1 MDAQFTLDFEDPSR
15 LEDLSQQPENQS
27 TTIDAAGDR
36 YPYPGWF
43 WLGYIAFG
51 VAFWTGVG
59 FGIRALVAA
68 L

>member
-1 MDAQFTLDFEDPSR
+1 MDAQFTLDLQDLPR
-15 LEDLSQQPENQS
+15 LEDLSQQRDNQP
-27 TTIDAAGDR
+27 TAIDAAGDR

-51 VAFWTGVG
+51 VAFWIGVG
-59 FGIRALVAA
+59 FGIRALVNA

>member
-1 MDAQFTLDFEDPSR
+1 MDAQFTLD
-15 LEDLSQQPENQS
+15 LEDISQLQDHSQQPDNQPIA
-27 TTIDAAGDR
+27 IDAAESR

-51 VAFWTGVG
+51 AAFWIGVG
-59 FGIRALVAA
+59 FGIRALVAV